1 MHPLDPISRKTWF
14 SAENPVI
21 GMGSQENP
29 VFQSI
34 PTYFKVLVG
43 QGILTYIWITPDRD
57 DRVGPDPRL
66 RCSLEHGLPGHV
78 PRPAV
83 G

>member
-43 QGILTYIWITPDRD
+43 QGVYNII
-57 DRVGPDPRL
+57 
-66 RCSLEHGLPGHV
+66 
-78 PRPAV
+78 
-83 G
+83 